1 MHAILS
7 YPILSVYLSVSV
19 YPSTYLIWFIVSVV
33 IYSVALTLT
42 AVQWADPLYFAH
54 VCLHTWKL
62 NHESL
67 QAHTDIASFA
77 TQNNQRSAWRY
88 GATCCTLHNRIYGFG
103 RWRHV
108 ELKARG
114 SQGPNMTRHDVG
126 PIWRNVAK
134 KMFLSS
140 LDFLAQSS
148 LLRKLFHVFFLS
160 LSLSYSCQCPSCNS
174 CGMIF
179 ACYCFEFPPLGA
191 HPPTPTYTENELN
204 RQTRSKQ
211 PSSHTQCR
219 RRPPNV
225 AVSRHSRMELCPP
238 TARKSDPNFFA
249 HCKCSMEMKK
259 YKKQIYHPKCAKHHE
274 NASHPNGFKL
284 WKITRVLIYISTQYF
299 CNRFRTRPKTR
310 PKRGQ
315 KIALETPQL

>member
-1 MHAILS
+1 MLQRKCSSPRWIFWHN
-7 YPILSVYLSVSV
+7 
-19 YPSTYLIWFIVSVV
+19 
-33 IYSVALTLT
+33 
-42 AVQWADPLYFAH
+42 
-54 VCLHTWKL
+54 LHFSENCSML
-62 NHESL
+62 
-67 QAHTDIASFA
+67 
-77 TQNNQRSAWRY
+77 
-88 GATCCTLHNRIYGFG
+88 
-103 RWRHV
+103 
-108 ELKARG
+108 
-114 SQGPNMTRHDVG
+114 
-126 PIWRNVAK
+126 
-134 KMFLSS
+134 
-140 LDFLAQSS
+140 
-148 LLRKLFHVFFLS
+148 FFLS

-225 AVSRHSRMELCPP
+225 AVNRHSRMELRPP

-249 HCKCSMEMKK
+249 HCKRSTEMKK
-259 YKKQIYHPKCAKHHE
+259 YKKKIYHPKCAKHHE

-284 WKITRVLIYISTQYF
+284 WKIIRVLIYISTQYF